1 MKWTTLKISLL
12 FIITLSQIMILAGF
26 LSYKNLNT
34 VLGSWNNAAHLSIY
48 LQTDILDDER
58 SAIETKI
65 RKNANVEKVEFI
77 DREKAAKDFQK
88 SFGAYSAG
96 LLSVDELVDIVPEAF
111 VVSLKNELS
120 LLQKMSVF
128 DDIILETKTLTGI
141 DEVSFGG
148 EWLKKFSKLDQT
160 LKSVG
165 LFILAIVLL
174 SVSFMSALMVRILI
188 DDAKPELEV
197 YSLIG
202 ATRWFTYKIFL
213 REMLAFTMLSLVLT
227 FISLL
232 GIFAYLKNVYLSKN
246 MNLAF
251 AERLTFLSPS
261 EIIIFCV
268 LVSIF
273 IFVSSFIALKTTIQ
287 RLNQFS
293 YD

>member
-12 FIITLSQIMILAGF
+12 FIITLSQLMILAGF
-26 LSYKNLNT
+26 LTYKNLNT

-48 LQTDILDDER
+48 LQTDILDEER
-58 SAIETKI
+58 GTIEMKI
-65 RKNANVEKVEFI
+65 RQNQNVQKVDFV
-77 DREKAAKDFQK
+77 DRDRAAKDFQK

-96 LLSVDELVDIVPEAF
+96 LLSVDELIDIVPEAF
-111 VVSLKNELS
+111 VISLKNDLS
-120 LLQKMSVF
+120 LLQKMDVF
-128 DDIILETKTLTGI
+128 NEITTATKGLSGI

-160 LKSVG
+160 LKSIG
-165 LFILAIVLL
+165 LFVLAIVLL
-174 SVSFMSALMVRILI
+174 SVSFLSALMVRILI

-197 YSLIG
+197 YTLIG

-227 FISLL
+227 FISLF
-232 GIFAYLKNVYLSKN
+232 GIFEYLKNVYLSKH
-246 MNLAF
+246 MDLAF
-251 AERLTFLSPS
+251 STRLTFLSPG
-261 EIIIFCV
+261 EIFIFAL
-268 LVSIF
+268 LVVIF

-287 RLNQFS
+287 RLNQFA